1 MPFSFCDSFLMI
13 QCLTQD
19 PFSPAKQDLF
29 SPPPLEQ
36 VWEQPQTQPEPQLP
50 LSNGASHTEP
60 LALDPPSRNGLQ
72 NGFNEFVSTKVRN
85 FHCPLFHK

>member
-1 MPFSFCDSFLMI
+1 MKFCLCSCTLLMM

-36 VWEQPQTQPEPQLP
+36 VYEQPQSEPQPQLP
-50 LSNGASHTEP
+50 MSNGASHAES
-60 LALDPPSRNGLQ
+60 LAMAPPARNGLQ
-72 NGFNEFVSTKVRN
+72 NGFNEFVSTKV
-85 FHCPLFHK
+85 